1 MLYIHGCTINSEYCY
16 IALLHCLCR
25 FLSHP
30 PQNTVGTLLLCRHSQ
45 IHVPNRPFPPEQ
57 QQEVWWHRI
66 TKQFLLLLSLSL
78 LKIHNNFFN
87 IEYSY
92 YYSYCIAVNFS
103 IFRSRSTLS
112 GRKKKTNAVSS
123 LWQLRALISLL
134 NFKRSVW
141 NQNVWLGQKWSRAGF
156 YHANSGWLWGP
167 FLIIPGT
174 YVKAGYQRP
183 TQTHSTGILC
193 LHGCLAL
200 CFFDQ
205 TPSQKQTHP
214 AH

>member
-1 MLYIHGCTINSEYCY
+1 MHCY
-16 IALLHCLCR
+16 IVSVDFCPIRHR
-25 FLSHP
+25 
-30 PQNTVGTLLLCRHSQ
+30 TLLAHCFSAVIARSTFQTGPSPPNNNRRSGDIESQ
-45 IHVPNRPFPPEQ
+45 NNF
-57 QQEVWWHRI
+57 
-66 TKQFLLLLSLSL
+66 FFFSLSL

-141 NQNVWLGQKWSRAGF
+141 NQNVWLGQK
-156 YHANSGWLWGP
+156 
-167 FLIIPGT
+167 
-174 YVKAGYQRP
+174 
-183 TQTHSTGILC
+183 
-193 LHGCLAL
+193 
-200 CFFDQ
+200 
-205 TPSQKQTHP
+205 
-214 AH
+214 